1 MHVNRTIQALRRM
14 NVLSKASHAIEVI
27 DRKELARIAGFNGRY
42 LNMPQLISG
51 WAVQM
56 EETHD

>member
-1 MHVNRTIQALRRM
+1 M